1 MEPVSEQPELV
12 SPAEESL
19 VIANQLHF
27 SEDEKL
33 LKPVAG
39 EVKIPFRMDGSVYFQ
54 TLDQYKYNPAMIL
67 SAEEGA
73 DVIAGVD
80 GKVISVFENE
90 EIGHALTLD
99 LGDGYQVTYGQLKDI
114 SVTIGTVVNPDT
126 VIARIAKP
134 TKYFSLEGPN
144 LYFMVTKD
152 QTPID
157 PQGLFR

>member
-1 MEPVSEQPELV
+1 
-12 SPAEESL
+12 
-19 VIANQLHF
+19 
-27 SEDEKL
+27 
-33 LKPVAG
+33 
-39 EVKIPFRMDGSVYFQ
+39 MDKTVYFS